1 MRVLV
6 TGGAGYIGS
15 HLADRLLA
23 EGHTV
28 VVVDDLSLGK
38 VANMQHNFENSRFS
52 FVEGDILDA
61 RLIGDLVDQCD
72 AIYHLAAVVGVKH
85 VLNDPLQ
92 TMITNVWGTGV
103 VLEAAARSKR
113 RAVLA
118 SSSEVYGKG
127 RAARLDE
134 DDDRVLGTTQVSRWC
149 YSTGKA
155 LDEHL
160 ALAYHRQKG
169 LPVAIVRY
177 FNSYGPRLDPQ
188 GYGSVV
194 AKFVNQALDGRPITV
209 HGNGQQSRCFT
220 YIDDTV
226 EGTVLAATVDAA
238 NGEVLNIARAEETT
252 IHQLAETVRDAT
264 GSSSEIVSVPYE
276 AEYGKLFEDTTR
288 RVAAVEK
295 AERLLGFR
303 AQVPLAKGLER
314 TINWFRDKR

>member
-23 EGHTV
+23 DGHDV
-28 VVVDDLSLGK
+28 VVVDNLSLGK
-38 VANMQHNFENSRFS
+38 VANIEHNLEHSRFR

-61 RLIGDLVDQCD
+61 HLIGNLADECD

-103 VLEAAARSKR
+103 VLEAAARR
-113 RAVLA
+113 RRRTVLA

-127 RAARLDE
+127 QAPRLVE
-134 DDDRVLGTTQVSRWC
+134 DGDRLLGATQISRWC
-149 YSTGKA
+149 YATGKA

-160 ALAYHRQKG
+160 ALAYHRQKD
-169 LPVAIVRY
+169 LPVTIVRY

-209 HGNGQQSRCFT
+209 HGDGQQIRCFT

-226 EGTVLAATVDAA
+226 
-238 NGEVLNIARAEETT
+238 R
-252 IHQLAETVRDAT
+252 QLAETVQHLT
-264 GSSSEIVSVPYE
+264 GSSSEIVSVRYQ
-276 AEYGKLFEDTTR
+276 AEYGELFEDTRR
-288 RVAAVEK
+288 RVPDVEK
-295 AERLLGFR
+295 AREILGFEAR
-303 AQVPLAKGLER
+303 VPLAEGLAR
-314 TINWFRDKR
+314 TIGWFRNKR

>member
-15 HLADRLLA
+15 HLVDRLLA
-23 EGHTV
+23 DGHKV
-28 VVVDDLSLGK
+28 VVVDNLSLGK
-38 VANMQHNFENSRFS
+38 VANIEHNLKHSRFR

-61 RLIGDLVDQCD
+61 HLIGNLADECD

-103 VLEAAARSKR
+103 VLEAAARR
-113 RAVLA
+113 RRRTVLA
-118 SSSEVYGKG
+118 SSSEVYGKDQ
-127 RAARLDE
+127 APRLAE
-134 DDDRVLGTTQVSRWC
+134 DGDRLLGATQISRWC
-149 YSTGKA
+149 YATGKA

-160 ALAYHRQKG
+160 ALAYHHQKD
-169 LPVAIVRY
+169 LPVTIVRY

-209 HGNGQQSRCFT
+209 HGDGQQSRCFT

-226 EGTVLAATVDAA
+226 EGTVRAATADGAS
-238 NGEVLNIARAEETT
+238 GEVLNIARAEETT
-252 IHQLAETVRDAT
+252 IRRLAETVQDLT
-264 GSSSEIVSVPYE
+264 GSSSEIVSVPYQT
-276 AEYGKLFEDTTR
+276 EYGELFEDTRR
-288 RVAAVEK
+288 RVPDVEK
-295 AERLLGFR
+295 AREILGFEAR
-303 AQVPLAKGLER
+303 VPLAEGLAR
-314 TINWFRDKR
+314 TIGWFRNKR

>member
-23 EGHTV
+23 EGHNV
-28 VVVDDLSLGK
+28 VVVDNLSLGK
-38 VANMQHNFENSRFS
+38 VANIEHNLENSRFR

-61 RLIGDLVDQCD
+61 HLIGDLVDGCE

-92 TMITNVWGTGV
+92 TMMTNVWGTGV
-103 VLEAAARSKR
+103 VLEAAARR
-113 RAVLA
+113 RRRTVLA

-127 RAARLDE
+127 KATRLAE
-134 DDDRVLGTTQVSRWC
+134 HSNRVLGATHVSRWC
-149 YSTGKA
+149 YATGKA

-194 AKFVNQALDGRPITV
+194 AKFVNQALDGEPITV
-209 HGNGQQSRCFT
+209 HGDGQQSRCFT

-226 EGTVLAATVDAA
+226 EGTVLAATADAA
-238 NGEVLNIARAEETT
+238 NGEVLNVARAEETT
-252 IHQLAETVRDAT
+252 VRQLAETVRDMT
-264 GSSSEIVSVPYE
+264 GSSAEIVSVPYQ
-276 AEYGKLFEDTTR
+276 AEYGELFEDTRR
-288 RVAAVEK
+288 RVPDVEK
-295 AERLLGFR
+295 AREVLDFE

-314 TINWFRDKR
+314 TISWFRNKR